1 MVDVSCDEKIV
12 EEIKRLILEEV
23 GVKGIDFLKTRIFGA
38 KFYIDLEIAVDED
51 ISHIYEINFQSCFEK
66 IKNKL

>member
-1 MVDVSCDEKIV
+1 M
-12 EEIKRLILEEV
+12 ILEEV
-23 GVKGIDFLKTRIFGA
+23 GVKGIDSLKTRIFGA
-38 KFYIDLEIAVDED
+38 KFYIDLEIAVDGD